1 MNKTNKTTSG
11 HLKNIDRKQNS
22 DQIKGSA
29 KSNTHNNIICRKE
42 NFNQTLE
49 ASSILGEND
58 KISLRGHSDHD
69 IKTSTFY
76 KSKENNQGTGKRVVA
91 RESAIQHK
99 DKEFMQNGDEMMYIH
114 DSSDVNLIEQQDG
127 KNIKANQGSAYYCN
141 AANIAVIDESTRL

>member
-1 MNKTNKTTSG
+1 MHHFNRITSVASQNSSDLNNRITLKKSSVCILEMTVTHKEDRINRKEISKETLVSSMNKTNKTTSG

-69 IKTSTFY
+69 IKHQRFT
-76 KSKENNQGTGKRVVA
+76 RVKKIIKGLE
-91 RESAIQHK
+91 RE
-99 DKEFMQNGDEMMYIH
+99 
-114 DSSDVNLIEQQDG
+114 L
-127 KNIKANQGSAYYCN
+127 
-141 AANIAVIDESTRL
+141 